1 MTQTRRQ
8 RGAFITLEGGEGAG
22 KSTQARLLA
31 EALRG
36 RGLDVIGTREPGGSK
51 GAEDIRA
58 LLVTGELGRWDPM
71 TEALLHYAARRDHC
85 RRVIAPAL
93 VSGRWVVCDRFAD
106 STMAYQGYGHQL
118 GRETIRRLDAL
129 VLDGFKPDL
138 TVILDLPVE
147 QGLARAGGRG
157 GAEDRYERM
166 DVAFHERLREGFL
179 EIARRDRQR
188 CAVVSAEGT
197 PEEVQ
202 AAILAAVAERL
213 PLPDAA
219 APAGDGPA

>member
-1 MTQTRRQ
+1 MQHPHHQQQQQ
-8 RGAFITLEGGEGAG
+8 RTPRGPFITLEGGEGAG
-22 KSTQARLLA
+22 KSTQVRLLA

-36 RGLDVIGTREPGGSK
+36 RGLDPVLTREPGGSR

-58 LLVTGELGRWDPM
+58 LLVTGDPGRWDPM

-138 TVILDLPVE
+138 TIILDLPVGV
-147 QGLARAGGRG
+147 GLARAASRG
-157 GAEDRYERM
+157 GGEDRYERI
-166 DVAFHERLREGFL
+166 DAHFHERMRDGFL
-179 EIARRDRQR
+179 EIARRERTR
-188 CAVVSAEGT
+188 CAVVDAEA
-197 PEEVQ
+197 PVEEVH
-202 AAILAAVAERL
+202 AAILATVAERL
-213 PLPDAA
+213 PLPEVLA
-219 APAGDGPA
+219 

>member
-1 MTQTRRQ
+1 MRERRK

-22 KSTQARLLA
+22 KSTQVRLLA
-31 EALRG
+31 DALRA
-36 RGLDVIGTREPGGSK
+36 RGLDPLVTREPGGSS
-51 GAEDIRA
+51 GAEEIRG
-58 LLVTGELGRWDPM
+58 LLVTGEPGRWDPL

-85 RRVIAPAL
+85 RRLIAPAL
-93 VSGRWVVCDRFAD
+93 MAKRWVLCDRFAD

-138 TVILDLPVE
+138 TIILDLPVE
-147 QGLARAGGRG
+147 MGLARAGGRG

-166 DVAFHERLREGFL
+166 DVAFHERMREGFL

-197 PEEVQ
+197 VEEVH
-202 AAILAAVAERL
+202 AAIVTAVNERL
-213 PLPDAA
+213 PVPDLEV
-219 APAGDGPA
+219 PPE